1 MFKIKN
7 LRIIIFALILLIPLI
22 IISKEIP
29 GETIVAEFEGGK
41 VTMGDVDNRISK
53 IPPMYQSK
61 YTSNEGRKN
70 LLDMMCTE
78 EIFFLEAV
86 ALNVE
91 QDEGFY
97 SRIENQIKSVYF
109 GEYKKELLK
118 EGISYTTEEKK
129 SYYQEN
135 PDMFKGKTY
144 EESEVDIE
152 RRLRP
157 EKEKQLIEDKKN
169 ELFKSFNVEIVY
181 SVLDSFDLAN
191 IDSNRVNAKKKYI
204 ISSKPE
210 IEKTVGEFIDSYEFI
225 PQNNKAALKTNED
238 LKKYIENK
246 SELDIFYFAA
256 SEKGYEDNEYVKE
269 IVGQIKRNMMLRTV
283 YNKLVVET
291 IGYSDENVEAYYHE
305 NIDQFSSKAYRK
317 IQTFGF
323 DSQKTAKKKC
333 KLVKK
338 YMKKNDEEA
347 ISKLIEEHSVY
358 TAKNG
363 ELDHIYQN
371 GIVPGIGKDEVYSNM
386 IWEAEFGK
394 LSKVFKNSKDVFV
407 FFRLLEDH
415 EAEATPF
422 DEIKD
427 RIKAKMQK
435 NLSKEKFEAV
445 SAELETKYNLEKFPE
460 RMIVKLTAEEYF
472 NKAEEAQKKKRFN
485 DAIYYYDEIIK
496 YHQNNSDDYK
506 AFFMKGFLYAEELN
520 DKEKALGMFSELLD
534 KYPEGDLHESARFMI
549 SELEGKSNI
558 IENFESSD
566 Q

>member
-1 MFKIKN
+1 MFRKKN
-7 LRIIIFALILLIPLI
+7 LKIITFALIFLIPLI
-22 IISKEIP
+22 IISKEISR
-29 GETIVAEFEGGK
+29 ETIIAEFEGGK
-41 VTMGDVDNRISK
+41 ITMGDIEDRISK
-53 IPPMYQSK
+53 IPPMYQSR
-61 YTSNEGRKN
+61 YTSNEGKKN
-70 LLDMMCTE
+70 LLDMICTE
-78 EIFFLEAV
+78 ELFFLEAV

-91 QDEGFY
+91 HEDGFY

-109 GEYKKELLK
+109 GEYKKELFK
-118 EGISYTTEEKK
+118 EGISFTADEKK
-129 SYYQEN
+129 TYYTEN
-135 PDMFKGKTY
+135 PDMFKDRTY

-157 EKEKQLIEDKKN
+157 EKEKHLMEDKKN
-169 ELFKSFNVEIVY
+169 ELIKSYNVEIVY
-181 SVLDSFDLAN
+181 SVLDSFNLSN
-191 IDSNRVNAKKKYI
+191 IDSNRVNAEKKYVV
-204 ISSKPE
+204 SSKPE
-210 IEKTVGEFIDSYEFI
+210 MEKTIGDLIDSYEFI
-225 PQNNKAALKTNED
+225 PQNNKIALKTNED

-246 SELDIFYFAA
+246 VELDIFYYAA
-256 SEKGYEDNEYVKE
+256 SEKGYEENEYVKE
-269 IVGQIKRNMMLRTV
+269 IVEQIKRNMMLRTT

-291 IGYSDENVEAYYHE
+291 IGYSDENIEAYYHE

-317 IQTFGF
+317 IQVFGF
-323 DSQKTAKKKC
+323 DSQATAKKKR

-338 YMKKNDEEA
+338 YIKKNDEEA
-347 ISKLIEEHSVY
+347 ISKLIEENSVY

-363 ELDHIYQN
+363 ELDHIYKN

-415 EAEATPF
+415 EAKATPF
-422 DEIKD
+422 VEIKD
-427 RIKAKMQK
+427 RIKSQMQK

-445 SAELETKYNLEKFPE
+445 SAELETKYNLKKFPE

-496 YHQNNSDDYK
+496 YHVNNSDDYK
-506 AFFMKGFLYAEELN
+506 AFFMKGFLYAEELK
-520 DKEKALGMFSELLD
+520 DKEKAMEIFNELID
-534 KYPEGDLHESARFMI
+534 KFPEGDLHESARFMI
-549 SELEGKSNI
+549 SELEGKSDM

>member
-1 MFKIKN
+1 MFKKKN
-7 LRIIIFALILLIPLI
+7 LKIITFALILLIPLI

-29 GETIVAEFEGGK
+29 GETIIAEFDGGK
-41 VTMGDVDNRISK
+41 ITMGNIEDRISQ

-61 YTSNEGRKN
+61 FTSNEGREN

-78 EIFFLEAV
+78 ELFFLEAI

-91 QDEGFY
+91 HDEGFY

-118 EGISYTTEEKK
+118 EEISYTAEEKK
-129 SYYQEN
+129 SYYREN
-135 PDMFKGKTY
+135 PDMFKARTY

-157 EKEKQLIEDKKN
+157 EKEKQLLEDKKN
-169 ELFKSFNVEIVY
+169 ELIKSYNVVIVD

-191 IDSNRVNAKKKYI
+191 IDSNRVNAEKKYI

-210 IEKTVGEFIDSYEFI
+210 IEKTIGEFIDSYEFI
-225 PQNNKAALKTNED
+225 PQNNKTALKTNED

-246 SELDIFYFAA
+246 IELDVFYYAA

-269 IVGQIKRNMMLRTV
+269 IVGQIKRNMMLRTA

-291 IGYSDENVEAYYHE
+291 IGYSDENIEAYYHE
-305 NIDQFSSKAYRK
+305 NIDQFSTKAYRK

-363 ELDHIYQN
+363 ELDHIYKN

-407 FFRLLEDH
+407 FFRLLENRI
-415 EAEATPF
+415 AEATPF
-422 DEIKD
+422 EEIKD

-435 NLSKEKFEAV
+435 NLSKEKFETV
-445 SAELETKYNLEKFPE
+445 SAELDTKYNLKKFPE
-460 RMIVKLTAEEYF
+460 RMIVTLTAEEYF

-496 YHQNNSDDYK
+496 YHQNDSDDYK

-520 DKEKALGMFSELLD
+520 DKEKALEIFNELID
-534 KYPEGDLHESARFMI
+534 KYPAGDLHESARFMI